1 MLQPFAYLLLVY
13 AALFGWLVFGDV
25 PDRWT
30 VGGATLIVASGLYTF
45 HRERVRAATRH
56 AP

>member
-1 MLQPFAYLLLVY
+1 
-13 AALFGWLVFGDV
+13 VFGDI

-30 VGGATLIVASGLYTF
+30 IAGATLIVASGLYSF
-45 HRERVRAATRH
+45 HRERVRAAPRQ